1 MPKICLLYYK
11 NILDLVFK
19 RFFEEHN
26 DFFTKID
33 GRYVLSNDFNYFH
46 IKKLF
51 VQYISEEIKY
61 LITPYSNDNP
71 NYYFIIGS
79 CSPKNNL
86 LMKYRDKGYFPLKL
100 YNMIKMKYDI
110 KYFIKEKDISINII
124 KFNEVLIEI
133 FNDLFKSRKNIDKY
147 IGKEYQNLFFIQ
159 HRNLDCYCM
168 YRIVKYLYGKSNCI
182 NLHKEK
188 LSEVGQVIVALNDLI
203 CKYVHSKRELIKS
216 DDFKSIRDEISGYIK
231 KCINSCESN

>member
-11 NILDLVFK
+11 NILDLAFK

-26 DFFTKID
+26 EYFTKVETK
-33 GRYVLSNDFNYFH
+33 YVLGNEFNFFH

-51 VQYISEEIKY
+51 IKYISDEIKE
-61 LITPYSNDNP
+61 LVIPYSNENP

-100 YNMIKMKYDI
+100 YNLIKMKYDI
-110 KYFIKEKDISINII
+110 KYFISEKDISINLV

-147 IGKEYQNLFFIQ
+147 IGKKYRNLFFIQ

-168 YRIVKYLYGKSNCI
+168 YRIVKYLYGKTNCV

-188 LSEVGQVIVALNDLI
+188 LADIGQIIVSLNDLI

-216 DDFKSIRDEISGYIK
+216 DDFKSIRDEISGYMK
-231 KCINSCESN
+231 KCIDSCV